1 MSNEEKS
8 PQETVASETAPEIT
22 AEPQEAVEAEQP
34 AAEAAQA
41 DAPESQPVAESEEA
55 ESQPEAAAEPPA
67 PAKRELPPPPVI
79 TGLIGRKLGMTH
91 IFDEQGRMVAVTA
104 VELGPCYVVQVR
116 TPERDGYL
124 AVQVGF
130 GEQKRQRVNK
140 PMQGVFRKAELPR
153 PLRHLREFRVLDGQP
168 ASGQEIRAEHVFQ
181 VGEVVK
187 VTGTSKGKG
196 FAGVVR
202 RYGFAGG
209 PKTHGSMTHR
219 RPLSS
224 GATGPQRVFKGKTM
238 PGRMGGERVTT
249 RGLTI
254 VAIKPEQNLVLI
266 KGSVPGG
273 KGSIVYVQK
282 QQ

>member
-8 PQETVASETAPEIT
+8 PQETVAPETAPEVT
-22 AEPQEAVEAEQP
+22 PEAQEAV
-34 AAEAAQA
+34 AAE
-41 DAPESQPVAESEEA
+41 
-55 ESQPEAAAEPPA
+55 QPEAAQTEAAESQSEAAESQLAAAAEAPA

-140 PMQGVFRKAELPR
+140 PMQGIFRKAELPR
-153 PLRHLREFRVLDGQP
+153 PLRYLREFRVIEGQP

-181 VGEVVK
+181 VGEIVK
-187 VTGTSKGKG
+187 VTRHLQRQG
-196 FAGVVR
+196 VR
-202 RYGFAGG
+202 RGRAPLWVRGRSQNARLDD
-209 PKTHGSMTHR
+209 PPTPSLQWRHRTSARVQRENDARTHGRRARYHARSNHR
-219 RPLSS
+219 RH
-224 GATGPQRVFKGKTM
+224 
-238 PGRMGGERVTT
+238 
-249 RGLTI
+249 
-254 VAIKPEQNLVLI
+254 
-266 KGSVPGG
+266 
-273 KGSIVYVQK
+273 
-282 QQ
+282 

>member
-8 PQETVASETAPEIT
+8 PQETVAPETAPEVT
-22 AEPQEAVEAEQP
+22 PEAQEAV
-34 AAEAAQA
+34 AAE
-41 DAPESQPVAESEEA
+41 
-55 ESQPEAAAEPPA
+55 QPEAAQTEAAESQSEAAESQLAAAAEAPA

-140 PMQGVFRKAELPR
+140 PMQGIFRKAELPR
-153 PLRHLREFRVLDGQP
+153 PLRYLREFRVIEGQP

-181 VGEVVK
+181 VGEIVK

>member
-1 MSNEEKS
+1 MSSEERNQQEEIQQAT
-8 PQETVASETAPEIT
+8 PQEEETLSETSESVP
-22 AEPQEAVEAEQP
+22 
-34 AAEAAQA
+34 AEASATEPSSGQ
-41 DAPESQPVAESEEA
+41 VAESA
-55 ESQPEAAAEPPA
+55 A
-67 PAKRELPPPPVI
+67 PAFSKRELPPPPVI

-91 IFDEQGRMVAVTA
+91 VFDEQGRMVAVTA
-104 VELGPCYVVQVR
+104 VELGPCYVLQVR
-116 TPERDGYL
+116 TPERDGYF
-124 AVQVGF
+124 AVQVSF

-140 PMQGVFRKAELPR
+140 PMRGVFRKADLPR
-153 PLRHLREFRVLDGQP
+153 PLRYLREFRVIAGEP
-168 ASGQEIRAEHVFQ
+168 VSGQEIRVEHVFQ
-181 VGEVVK
+181 SGEIVK

-224 GATGPQRVFKGKTM
+224 GATGPQRVFKGKRM
-238 PGRMGGERVTT
+238 PGRMGGERVTI

-254 VAIKPEQNLVLI
+254 FAIQPEQNLVLI

-273 KGSIVYVQK
+273 NGSIVYVQK

>member
-8 PQETVASETAPEIT
+8 PQETVAPETAPEVT
-22 AEPQEAVEAEQP
+22 PEAQEAV
-34 AAEAAQA
+34 AAE
-41 DAPESQPVAESEEA
+41 
-55 ESQPEAAAEPPA
+55 QPEAAQTEAAESQSEAAESQLAAAAEAPA
-67 PAKRELPPPPVI
+67 PAKRELPPPPVSA
-79 TGLIGRKLGMTH
+79 GLMGRKLGMTH
-91 IFDEQGRMVAVTA
+91 ICDGQGRMVAVTA

-140 PMQGVFRKAELPR
+140 PMQGIFRKAELPR
-153 PLRHLREFRVLDGQP
+153 PLRYLREFRVIEGQP

-181 VGEVVK
+181 VGEIVK

>member
-1 MSNEEKS
+1 MSSEERNQQEEIQQAT
-8 PQETVASETAPEIT
+8 PQEEETLSETSESVP
-22 AEPQEAVEAEQP
+22 
-34 AAEAAQA
+34 AEASATEPSSGQ
-41 DAPESQPVAESEEA
+41 VAESA
-55 ESQPEAAAEPPA
+55 A
-67 PAKRELPPPPVI
+67 PASSKRELPPPPVI

-91 IFDEQGRMVAVTA
+91 VFDEQGRMVAVTA
-104 VELGPCYVVQVR
+104 VELGPCYVLQVR
-116 TPERDGYL
+116 TPERDGYF

-140 PMQGVFRKAELPR
+140 PMQGVFRKADLPR
-153 PLRHLREFRVLDGQP
+153 PLRYLREFRVIAGEP
-168 ASGQEIRAEHVFQ
+168 VSGQEIRVEHVFQ
-181 VGEVVK
+181 SGEIVK
-187 VTGTSKGKG
+187 VTGISKGKG

-224 GATGPQRVFKGKTM
+224 GATGPQRVFKGKRM
-238 PGRMGGERVTT
+238 PGRMGGERVTI

-254 VAIKPEQNLVLI
+254 FAIQPEQNLVLI

-273 KGSIVYVQK
+273 NGSIVYVQK

>member
-1 MSNEEKS
+1 M
-8 PQETVASETAPEIT
+8 
-22 AEPQEAVEAEQP
+22 
-34 AAEAAQA
+34 
-41 DAPESQPVAESEEA
+41 
-55 ESQPEAAAEPPA
+55 
-67 PAKRELPPPPVI
+67 I

-91 IFDEQGRMVAVTA
+91 VFDEQGRMVAVTA

-116 TPERDGYL
+116 TPERDSYL

-140 PMQGVFRKAELPR
+140 PTQGVFRKAGLPR
-153 PLRHLREFRVLDGQP
+153 PLRYLREFRVIAGEP
-168 ASGQEIRAEHVFQ
+168 VSGQEIRAEHVFQ
-181 VGEVVK
+181 SGEIVK

-196 FAGVVR
+196 FAGGVR

-224 GATGPQRVFKGKTM
+224 GATGPQRVFKGKRM

-254 VAIKPEQNLVLI
+254 FAIQPEQNLVLI
-266 KGSVPGG
+266 EGSVPGG
-273 KGSIVYVQK
+273 NGSIVYVQK